1 MKVVRTLNIDELTKE
16 LLYDLY
22 FVKNMTQYEIAE
34 LFGVRQNVISVR
46 FKKFGFIAKSKWKD
60 EEIEFLKDRWGV
72 MGVNGIAKK
81 LGRSYNSICV
91 KAKRLG
97 LSGATLSRDS
107 VNANQLAKAL
117 NVDGK
122 TVHRWIKNKGLKAVK
137 KSITKSAFYWIDIE
151 YFWKWAYINKNIVK
165 WRNVEPNILG
175 KEPDWVSEERNKS
188 FKEPLNRNYKW
199 TKKEDGI
206 LKMYW
211 GYKTADEI
219 GKILGRTKA
228 GVLKR
233 ARRLNLKKLVI
244 AIPFKPIE
252 DETLI
257 DMKLKGLKD
266 KDIAEELGRSEE
278 SVRFRRQTLINQ
290 DKLDWQY
297 RKSVS
302 C

>member
-1 MKVVRTLNIDELTKE
+1 MD
-16 LLYDLY
+16 
-22 FVKNMTQYEIAE
+22 
-34 LFGVRQNVISVR
+34 
-46 FKKFGFIAKSKWKD
+46 
-60 EEIEFLKDRWGV
+60 
-72 MGVNGIAKK
+72 
-81 LGRSYNSICV
+81 
-91 KAKRLG
+91 
-97 LSGATLSRDS
+97 
-107 VNANQLAKAL
+107 
-117 NVDGK
+117 
-122 TVHRWIKNKGLKAVK
+122 
-137 KSITKSAFYWIDIE
+137 
-151 YFWKWAYINKNIVK
+151 
-165 WRNVEPNILG
+165 
-175 KEPDWVSEERNKS
+175 
-188 FKEPLNRNYKW
+188 
-199 TKKEDGI
+199 KKEDGI

-257 DMKLKGLKD
+257 GMKLKGFKD

>member
-1 MKVVRTLNIDELTKE
+1 MNIDELTKE

-46 FKKFGFIAKSKWKD
+46 FKK
-60 EEIEFLKDRWGV
+60 
-72 MGVNGIAKK
+72 
-81 LGRSYNSICV
+81 
-91 KAKRLG
+91 
-97 LSGATLSRDS
+97 
-107 VNANQLAKAL
+107 
-117 NVDGK
+117 
-122 TVHRWIKNKGLKAVK
+122 
-137 KSITKSAFYWIDIE
+137 
-151 YFWKWAYINKNIVK
+151 
-165 WRNVEPNILG
+165 
-175 KEPDWVSEERNKS
+175 
-188 FKEPLNRNYKW
+188 
-199 TKKEDGI
+199 
-206 LKMYW
+206 
-211 GYKTADEI
+211 
-219 GKILGRTKA
+219 
-228 GVLKR
+228 
-233 ARRLNLKKLVI
+233 LVI

-257 DMKLKGLKD
+257 DMKLKGFKD